1 MEIENMA
8 GNYAR
13 PQQQRASSAR
23 PSATPVQAATG
34 AKAADSSAA
43 GAKRESD
50 YKLCLEIDGQMAVK
64 EGTENVWQWFG
75 NGYVNKDG
83 SIGIKVSGDGGLPAG
98 ITKML
103 LVKPKTKA

>member
-1 MEIENMA
+1 MA

-13 PQQQRASSAR
+13 PQTQK
-23 PSATPVQAATG
+23 PTYG
-34 AKAADSSAA
+34 AKPAAAKSAPATEAGPTA

-98 ITKML
+98 ISKML
-103 LVKPKTKA
+103 LVKPKVKA